1 MALPDAATRFA
12 IQRQTSHH
20 VVLYMDGAKR
30 ADFYGEQAE
39 SDAML
44 MAHGREVARTASDVC
59 RELLAGSVP
68 SHGAIHRLE
77 AALLGTGD
85 TSDS

>member
-1 MALPDAATRFA
+1 
-12 IQRQTSHH
+12 
-20 VVLYMDGAKR
+20 MDGAKR
-30 ADFYGEQAE
+30 ADFYGEEAE

-68 SHGAIHRLE
+68 SHEAIHQLE
-77 AALLGTGD
+77 AALLRTGD